1 MEDWKMWALWA
12 AVSFNL
18 AAGVWILM
26 AAIRYARKV
35 ARLDRETW
43 GTRPLLPPDKV
54 EVLRPGDTV
63 LMLLPLDGMTADQQT
78 AMAGSIKAM
87 AEFAKARSIEFMVV
101 PDRGQKAIVVSRGR
115 TSSAASALGGS
126 EWDEFFRVW
135 RENQSR
141 DETLTAAAYQQQQ
154 RLQSLH
160 RSLREKVLPLSHLQ
174 VVGLDAQGL
183 LADLDVLEATIQEI
197 AEGPYSQGDR

>member
-1 MEDWKMWALWA
+1 MEDWTALA
-12 AVSFNL
+12 LLVALGFNL
-18 AAGVWILM
+18 AAGAWSLA
-26 AAIRYARKV
+26 AAIRYMRKV
-35 ARLDRETW
+35 ARLDRETL
-43 GTRPLLPPDKV
+43 GVRPLLPADKMAA
-54 EVLRPGDTV
+54 LRPGDTV
-63 LMLLPLDGMTADQQT
+63 LMFPPLDGMTTDQQT

-87 AEFAKARSIEFMVV
+87 AESAKARGIEFMVV
-101 PDRGQKAIVVSRGR
+101 PDREQKAIVVSRGR
-115 TSSAASALGGS
+115 TSGAASALGGS